1 MNHKETKEY
10 RQLMWNNT
18 HQTALLGDCI
28 VSAGQWKSLLS
39 EQQTHTHALTLAWW
53 PCSQSPCF
61 QATGISWSSHSPWP
75 YIRSST
81 NCWSLSSRICKSTW
95 VSLVGKWHL
104 TDSLKKYKQYLL
116 VFSKLFCFIRLQIIK
131 DQSKPKCYKFNLYLK
146 FSDFS
151 YLSLYLVLN
160 ELGTSIHVNSTS
172 FKENLL
178 SIYIKR

>member
-1 MNHKETKEY
+1 MLTEVESLIVLNTEILTSNVNYIVEQKLINYEITFLNHKETKEY

-18 HQTALLGDCI
+18 HQTAPLGDCI

-39 EQQTHTHALTLAWW
+39 EQQTHTLAWW

-95 VSLVGKWHL
+95 VSLVGKWHII
-104 TDSLKKYKQYLL
+104 DSLEKYI
-116 VFSKLFCFIRLQIIK
+116 S
-131 DQSKPKCYKFNLYLK
+131 
-146 FSDFS
+146 
-151 YLSLYLVLN
+151 
-160 ELGTSIHVNSTS
+160 
-172 FKENLL
+172 
-178 SIYIKR
+178 SIY